1 MVVVTDIW
9 LVLAGFSVRF
19 AHGLR
24 SLYGVIT
31 LLVGL
36 SVHLLL

>member
-19 AHGLR
+19 AQGLR
-24 SLYGVIT
+24 SLYGV

-36 SVHLLL
+36 SVRLLL